1 MVQEH
6 PDPISGQWPGLQKA
20 RARMP
25 KQSVD
30 EHMGARL
37 TLMREERGISP
48 KDFAKRIGL
57 PPARLRLFEAGR
69 ASMPA
74 SLLLQ
79 IAEELS
85 APIGHFFAELIRE
98 NDQIFEP
105 LAIDG
110 HESEELS
117 RAFLSIN
124 SLSVR
129 KGICALVR
137 AVAAQGRKSS
147 PS

>member
-6 PDPISGQWPGLQKA
+6 PDPISSQRPGLRKA

-25 KQSVD
+25 KQSVV

-57 PPARLRLFEAGR
+57 PTARLRLFEAGR

-85 APIGHFFAELIRE
+85 APIGQFFAGLIRE
-98 NDQIFEP
+98 NDQRFEP
-105 LAIDG
+105 PTIDE
-110 HESEELS
+110 HESEVLS
-117 RAFLSIN
+117 RAFLLID
-124 SLSVR
+124 SLNVR
-129 KGICALVR
+129 KRICALVR
-137 AVAAQGRKSS
+137 AVAAQGRNSS